1 MAGVRIVS
9 ILRCLASDKVET
21 GWSVF
26 LQSYSRL
33 LRDVIRRYE
42 FDEYRAQECFE
53 FICAK
58 LSDDNFRRLLVFEP
72 EGPAAFPT
80 WLTVVCTNLCI
91 DWRRQVYGRF
101 REPAKIQALPQL
113 DRMVFHYSYR
123 LGLTGHACIQALRT
137 RFPSVTGEQ
146 VSEIRGRIHT
156 LLSPRQRWELSSQRP
171 TSVSI
176 DDPDISATEE
186 VAGALRSTAHGPE
199 LLAEIGQDQ
208 RRLRNAMTH
217 LEPRQRLLIQ
227 LRFQQDLTLEDVANL
242 CGVNS
247 PSQASREI
255 DRALAALAKAM
266 KF

>member
-1 MAGVRIVS
+1 MTGARIEG
-9 ILRCLASDKVET
+9 ILRCLASDKAET

-42 FDEYRAQECFE
+42 SDEFRAQECFE

-58 LSDDNFRRLLVFEP
+58 LSDDNFRRLLIFEP

-91 DWRRQVYGRF
+91 DWRRQAYGRF

-123 LGLTGHACIQALRT
+123 LGLTRHACVQALRT
-137 RFPSVTGEQ
+137 RFPFATGEQ

-156 LLSPRQRWELSSQRP
+156 LLSPRQRWELTSQHH

-176 DDPDISATEE
+176 DDPNISATEE
-186 VAGALRSTAHGPE
+186 VTGALRSTADGPD
-199 LLAEIGQDQ
+199 LLAEIDQDQ
-208 RRLRNAMTH
+208 RRLRNAMKH
-217 LEPRQRLLIQ
+217 LDPRQRLLIQ
-227 LRFQQDLTLEDVANL
+227 LRFQQDLTLEDVAKL

-247 PSQASREI
+247 PLQAGREI